1 MPELQI
7 SQGKPSNWF
16 QRVLFVHHLLKL
28 AKYCT
33 IQKEKLPL
41 ILFLS
46 GCTHKKKRRH
56 NLFFRLETQWDR
68 DHCSMKLSRLCVG

>member
-7 SQGKPSNWF
+7 SQQKSFNCF
-16 QRVLFVHHLLKL
+16 QQVLFMHHLLKL

-33 IQKEKLPL
+33 IQNEKLPL

-46 GCTHKKKRRH
+46 KCIHKMKPKC
-56 NLFFRLETQWDR
+56 NLFFRLEIQ
-68 DHCSMKLSRLCVG
+68 